1 MSKRTQTKTRPGRR
15 KAKKAT
21 GTRAGNRRRV
31 ARQTP
36 SDAQEGRKTPATRT
50 RGGEQIPPGLLGRM
64 PRWARPVARWTLRLG
79 IAGGLS
85 YGALLGVQEAY
96 DYATTSPRFE
106 ARALVFEPT
115 PHVSDA
121 ELRALMG
128 ITPGTNILSLEVD
141 GLAAKISEH
150 PWVRR
155 ASVTRELPDTLIVE
169 VEEHQPQAVLLAG
182 EFYLVGEDGIPFKP
196 LETGERG
203 MLPIVTGVEPQV
215 VFTAPEQA
223 QKVVARA
230 LSILEVYNAKQ
241 RPRLSEINIDETGA
255 ATLYTADL
263 GSQLRLGRT
272 GVEAALA
279 RYDALRAALGE
290 ESDKLAVAHLDA
302 TSALEGKDR
311 VVASFFPTKDVPE
324 FVEDAAEQAE
334 QRAREHALA
343 LDAQKNAKKNRKKK
357 ARKKGQGGS
366 SRLPRYE

>member
-1 MSKRTQTKTRPGRR
+1 MLSRVPSWVRTCGRW
-15 KAKKAT
+15 
-21 GTRAGNRRRV
+21 G
-31 ARQTP
+31 
-36 SDAQEGRKTPATRT
+36 
-50 RGGEQIPPGLLGRM
+50 
-64 PRWARPVARWTLRLG
+64 LRLG
-79 IAGGLS
+79 VAAGLS
-85 YGALLGVQEAY
+85 YGVLVGASQAY

-141 GLAAKISEH
+141 GLAEKVTEH

-169 VEEHQPQAVLLAG
+169 LEEHTPRAVVLAG
-182 EFYLVGEDGIPFKP
+182 EFFLVGDDAVPFKP
-196 LETGERG
+196 LAVGERG
-203 MLPIVTGVEPQV
+203 TLPIITGVEAASM
-215 VFTAPEQA
+215 FTHPDRA
-223 QKVVARA
+223 QKVVKQA
-230 LSILEVYNAKQ
+230 LAILDEYGAKQ
-241 RPRLSEINIDETGA
+241 RPRLSEVHIDQTGA

-272 GVEAALA
+272 NVEAALA

-302 TSALEGKDR
+302 SSALHGTDR

-324 FVEDAAEQAE
+324 FVEDATVEAEA
-334 QRAREHALA
+334 RARDHHAQLEA
-343 LDAQKNAKKNRKKK
+343 DKNAKKKSRKG
-357 ARKKGQGGS
+357 RRGE

>member
-1 MSKRTQTKTRPGRR
+1 MS
-15 KAKKAT
+15 
-21 GTRAGNRRRV
+21 NRRRV
-31 ARQTP
+31 PRAT
-36 SDAQEGRKTPATRT
+36 SHGADASRPAPATRR
-50 RGGEQIPPGLLGRM
+50 RGGEQIPPGALGHLPKWARTAA
-64 PRWARPVARWTLRLG
+64 RWALRLG
-79 IAGGLS
+79 VAGGLS
-85 YGALLGVQEAY
+85 YGALVGVQHAY

-106 ARALVFEPT
+106 ARALIFEPT

-141 GLAAKISEH
+141 GLASKISEH

-169 VEEHQPQAVLLAG
+169 VHEHQPRAVLLAG
-182 EFYLVGEDGIPFKP
+182 DFYLVGDDGIPFKP

-203 MLPIVTGVEPQV
+203 TLPVITGVEAQS
-215 VFTAPEQA
+215 VFTEPEHA
-223 QKVVARA
+223 QKIVRRA
-230 LSILEVYNAKQ
+230 LDILEIYGTKQ
-241 RPRLSEINIDETGA
+241 RPRLSEINIDDTGS

-272 GVEAALA
+272 GVEAALT

-302 TSALEGKDR
+302 TSATEGKER

-324 FVEDAAEQAE
+324 FVEDAAAQAE
-334 QRAREHALA
+334 QRALEHKLA
-343 LDAQKNAKKNRKKK
+343 LDAHKDAKKKKK
-357 ARKKGQGGS
+357 ARKGGHGGK

>member
-15 KAKKAT
+15 RAKKAT
-21 GTRAGNRRRV
+21 KAPVGNRRRV
-31 ARQTP
+31 PRATSESADESRR
-36 SDAQEGRKTPATRT
+36 APATRR
-50 RGGEQIPPGLLGRM
+50 RGGEQIPPGVLGRM
-64 PRWARPVARWTLRLG
+64 PKWARTTTRWALRLG

-85 YGALLGVQEAY
+85 YGALVGVQHAY

-141 GLAAKISEH
+141 GLAGKISEH

-169 VEEHQPQAVLLAG
+169 VEEHQPRAVLLAG
-182 EFYLVGEDGIPFKP
+182 EFYLVGDEGIPFKP

-203 MLPIVTGVEPQV
+203 TLPIITGVEAQS
-215 VFTAPEQA
+215 VFTEPEHA
-223 QKVVARA
+223 QKIVSQA
-230 LSILEVYNAKQ
+230 LDILEIYGTKQ
-241 RPRLSEINIDETGA
+241 RPRLSEINIDDTGA

-272 GVEAALA
+272 EIEAALT

-302 TSALEGKDR
+302 ASATEGKDR

-324 FVEDAAEQAE
+324 FVEDAAVQAE
-334 QRAREHALA
+334 QRALEHKLA
-343 LDAQKNAKKNRKKK
+343 LDAHKDAKNKK
-357 ARKKGQGGS
+357 ARKGGRRGK

>member
-1 MSKRTQTKTRPGRR
+1 MSKRTQTKTRAGRAR
-15 KAKKAT
+15 AKTAT
-21 GTRAGNRRRV
+21 KVPAGNRRRV
-31 ARQTP
+31 PRGVASGSEEPR
-36 SDAQEGRKTPATRT
+36 TRLSPRV
-50 RGGEQIPPGLLGRM
+50 RGGEQIPPGLR
-64 PRWARPVARWTLRLG
+64 ARLPGWVRKTARWGLRLG
-79 IAGGLS
+79 IAGGVS
-85 YGALLGVQEAY
+85 YGALLGVQHAY

-141 GLAAKISEH
+141 GLAEKVSEH

-169 VEEHQPQAVLLAG
+169 VEEHQPRAVLLAG
-182 EFYLVGEDGIPFKP
+182 DFYLVGEEGIPFKP

-203 MLPIVTGVEPQV
+203 TLPIITGVDAQE
-215 VFTAPEQA
+215 VFTDPDQA
-223 QKVVARA
+223 QKVVSQA
-230 LSILEVYNAKQ
+230 LEILDAYDAKQ
-241 RPRLSEINIDETGA
+241 RPRLSEINVDETGA

-272 GVEAALA
+272 EIEGALA

-290 ESDKLAVAHLDA
+290 ESDKLAVAHLDT

-311 VVASFFPTKDVPE
+311 VVASFFPTKDVPG
-324 FVEDAAEQAE
+324 FVEDAADQAE
-334 QRAREHALA
+334 QRALEHELA
-343 LDAQKNAKKNRKKK
+343 IEAEKHEKKK
-357 ARKKGQGGS
+357 KPHKRGQRAQ

>member
-1 MSKRTQTKTRPGRR
+1 MTKRTQTKTRPGRR
-15 KAKKAT
+15 QAKKA
-21 GTRAGNRRRV
+21 GSARAGNRRRV
-31 ARQTP
+31 PRAG
-36 SDAQEGRKTPATRT
+36 AEGGKAAAAGRPKRAKK
-50 RGGEQIPPGLLGRM
+50 GEQIPPAFLDRM
-64 PRWARPVARWTLRLG
+64 PGWIRPTLRWGLRLG
-79 IAGGLS
+79 VAAGLS

-106 ARALVFEPT
+106 ARGLVFEPT

-169 VEEHQPQAVLLAG
+169 VEEHEPLAVLLAG
-182 EFYLVGEDGIPFKP
+182 DFYLVGEDGIPFKP
-196 LETGERG
+196 LEAGERG
-203 MLPIVTGVEPQV
+203 MLPIVTGVEPSV
-215 VFTAPEQA
+215 VFTAPEDA

-230 LSILEVYNAKQ
+230 LDILEVYAAKQ
-241 RPRLSEINIDETGA
+241 RPRLSEIHIDETGA

-272 GVEAALA
+272 DVDAALA

-302 TSALEGKDR
+302 TSAVAGKDR

-324 FVEDAAEQAE
+324 FVEDAAEEAQA
-334 QRAREHALA
+334 RALEHELA
-343 LDAQKNAKKNRKKK
+343 LEAKKNAKKKKK
-357 ARKKGQGGS
+357 GRKGARRGA

>member
-1 MSKRTQTKTRPGRR
+1 MPGW
-15 KAKKAT
+15 
-21 GTRAGNRRRV
+21 V
-31 ARQTP
+31 
-36 SDAQEGRKTPATRT
+36 RKT
-50 RGGEQIPPGLLGRM
+50 GR
-64 PRWARPVARWTLRLG
+64 WGLRLG

-85 YGALLGVQEAY
+85 YGALVGVQHAY

-106 ARALVFEPT
+106 ARALIFEPT

-169 VEEHQPQAVLLAG
+169 VEEHQPRAVLLAG
-182 EFYLVGEDGIPFKP
+182 DFYLVGEEGIPFKS
-196 LETGERG
+196 LETAERG
-203 MLPIVTGVEPQV
+203 TLPIITGVDAQT
-215 VFTAPEQA
+215 VFTEPEQA
-223 QKVVARA
+223 QKIVSQA
-230 LSILEVYNAKQ
+230 LEILEAYDAKQ

-272 GVEAALA
+272 EIEAALA

-324 FVEDAAEQAE
+324 FVEDAAVQAE
-334 QRAREHALA
+334 QRALEHKLA
-343 LDAQKNAKKNRKKK
+343 LEAQQDKKK
-357 ARKKGQGGS
+357 KTRKGGRRAQ

>member
-1 MSKRTQTKTRPGRR
+1 MRTQTKGRPGRR
-15 KAKKAT
+15 RAKKVTSART
-21 GTRAGNRRRV
+21 SNQRRV
-31 ARQTP
+31 PRADTDAAAQARN
-36 SDAQEGRKTPATRT
+36 DAFLRT
-50 RGGEQIPPGLLGRM
+50 RGGEKIPPGAFGRL
-64 PRWARPVARWTLRLG
+64 PKWARTPLRWALRVG
-79 IAGGLS
+79 VAGGLS

-106 ARALVFEPT
+106 ARALLFEAT

-141 GLAAKISEH
+141 GLAAAISEH

-169 VEEHQPQAVLLAG
+169 VQEHNPRAVLLAG
-182 EFYLVGEDGIPFKP
+182 DFFLVGEDGIPFKP
-196 LETGERG
+196 LESGERG
-203 MLPIVTGVEPQV
+203 TLPIVTGVEPSL
-215 VFTAPEQA
+215 VFTEPERA
-223 QKVVARA
+223 QKVVAQA
-230 LSILEVYNAKQ
+230 LSILDAYAMKQ

-272 GVEAALA
+272 NVEAALT

-302 TSALEGKDR
+302 TSALEGNDR
-311 VVASFFPTKDVPE
+311 IVASFFPTKDVPE
-324 FVEDAAEQAE
+324 FVEDATEQAQ
-334 QRAREHALA
+334 QRALEHRLK
-343 LDAQKNAKKNRKKK
+343 LDAEKDAKKNKKNGSK
-357 ARKKGQGGS
+357 GARGDD

>member
-1 MSKRTQTKTRPGRR
+1 V
-15 KAKKAT
+15 
-21 GTRAGNRRRV
+21 AG
-31 ARQTP
+31 A
-36 SDAQEGRKTPATRT
+36 
-50 RGGEQIPPGLLGRM
+50 
-64 PRWARPVARWTLRLG
+64 
-79 IAGGLS
+79 LS
-85 YGALLGVQEAY
+85 YGALLGASEAY

-121 ELRALMG
+121 HLRALMG
-128 ITPGTNILSLEVD
+128 ITPGTNILSLEID

-169 VEEHQPQAVLLAG
+169 VEEHQPRAVLLAG

-196 LETGERG
+196 LEQGERG
-203 MLPIVTGVEPQV
+203 MLPIVTGIEPSV
-215 VFTAPEQA
+215 VFTEPEQA
-223 QKVVARA
+223 KKIVAQA
-230 LSILEVYNAKQ
+230 LSILDAYGEKQ

-272 GVEAALA
+272 NPQAALA

-311 VVASFFPTKDVPE
+311 VVASFFPTKDAPE
-324 FVEDAAEQAE
+324 FVEDATAQAQ
-334 QRAREHALA
+334 QRALEHKLA
-343 LDAQKNAKKNRKKK
+343 LEAQKNAKK
-357 ARKKGQGGS
+357 KKGRNGRRKA

>member
-15 KAKKAT
+15 RAKKAT
-21 GTRAGNRRRV
+21 KAPVGNRRRV
-31 ARQTP
+31 PRATSESADESRR
-36 SDAQEGRKTPATRT
+36 APATRR

-64 PRWARPVARWTLRLG
+64 PKWARTTARWGLRLG

-85 YGALLGVQEAY
+85 YGALVGVQHAY

-141 GLAAKISEH
+141 GLAGKISEH

-169 VEEHQPQAVLLAG
+169 VEEHQPRAVLLAG
-182 EFYLVGEDGIPFKP
+182 EFYLVGDDGIPFKP

-203 MLPIVTGVEPQV
+203 TLPIITGVEAQS
-215 VFTAPEQA
+215 VFTEPERA
-223 QKVVARA
+223 QKIVGQA
-230 LSILEVYNAKQ
+230 LDILEIYGTKQ
-241 RPRLSEINIDETGA
+241 RPRLSEINIDDTGA

-272 GVEAALA
+272 EIEAALT

-302 TSALEGKDR
+302 ASASEGKDR

-324 FVEDAAEQAE
+324 FVEDAAAQAE
-334 QRAREHALA
+334 QRALEHKLA
-343 LDAQKNAKKNRKKK
+343 LGAQKDAKKKK
-357 ARKKGQGGS
+357 ARKGGRRGK